1 MIVLKALVLG
11 ADRQI
16 GVSACGGGTISR
28 PYRGAWNR
36 CAVVAAASG
45 PPPLLPG
52 GGCHGTA
59 SLGSGAVLGACA
71 ASNLRTYRTRRGLS
85 QEKLD
90 EVVGRHRNAIGR
102 IERAE
107 QDIRLSTLE
116 RLAGEL
122 GLDPFDLQQPVADT
136 AQVPRRR

>member
-71 ASNLRTYRTRRGLS
+71 GA
-85 QEKLD
+85 
-90 EVVGRHRNAIGR
+90 
-102 IERAE
+102 ER
-107 QDIRLSTLE
+107 
-116 RLAGEL
+116 
-122 GLDPFDLQQPVADT
+122 P
-136 AQVPRRR
+136 